1 MVEQSR
7 NYAQSLQKPATL
19 DHIIPGPDYIPPEN
33 LKYENDNEHLVDKH
47 ERLTK
52 ELDEA
57 LKAKRKAKQ
66 FRISAHE
73 TNWVGANENPFYANK
88 NPEHLRTE
96 NYSNN
101 QNNIFNKSQA
111 KSDSQSKLDAYK
123 GSILKGKEKNQYST
137 PNL

>member
-7 NYAQSLQKPATL
+7 NYSQSLLKPATL
-19 DHIIPGPDYIPPEN
+19 DAIIPGPDYIPPEN

-52 ELDEA
+52 ELDDV

-73 TNWVGANENPFYANK
+73 PTRISHHENPFYANK
-88 NPEHLRTE
+88 SPEHLRTSI
-96 NYSNN
+96 SNN

-111 KSDSQSKLDAYK
+111 KSYSQSKLEAYK